1 VAIGTTA
8 TLSDGTPVVI
18 RPVDPA
24 DRPLLERGFAQLS
37 ERSRYQRF
45 FRVVDHLTDAELDF
59 FTDVDHD
66 QHEAVGALTADGER
80 GLGIGRYI
88 RLAPDSPAAEVAV
101 VVTDDVQGR
110 GLGRLLVEELAQR
123 ARAHGIERLV
133 AQTGVSNRAFRR
145 IMERLGPTHTLTVEG
160 GTIELETQL

>member
-1 VAIGTTA
+1 VAIGSTA

-24 DRPLLERGFAQLS
+24 DRPLLEQGFAELS

-45 FRVVDHLTDAELDF
+45 FRVVDRLTDAELDF

-66 QHEAVGALTADGER
+66 EHEAVGALTADRTR
-80 GLGIGRYI
+80 GLAIARYI

-101 VVTDDVQGR
+101 VVADEVQGR
-110 GLGRLLVEELAQR
+110 GLGRILVEELAER
-123 ARAHGIERLV
+123 ARAHGIERFV
-133 AQTGVSNRAFRR
+133 AQTGVGNRAFRR
-145 IMERLGPTHTLTVEG
+145 IMERIGPTRTLALEG
-160 GTIELETQL
+160 STIEIETAL